1 MAVVFETLVGRS
13 EIIDRCFSSPVSMN
27 EALPKIIQNG
37 EATVEMTITDY

>member
-27 EALPKIIQNG
+27 EALPKNG